1 MGCLILVESAPHLC
15 PHSIKEGVVL
25 CKQNGVVV
33 AEEGRLSWQAV
44 GLWST
49 SNSVLFA
56 VLTHLDNCL

>member
-44 GLWST
+44 GLCLYLI
-49 SNSVLFA
+49 LFY
-56 VLTHLDNCL
+56 LQY